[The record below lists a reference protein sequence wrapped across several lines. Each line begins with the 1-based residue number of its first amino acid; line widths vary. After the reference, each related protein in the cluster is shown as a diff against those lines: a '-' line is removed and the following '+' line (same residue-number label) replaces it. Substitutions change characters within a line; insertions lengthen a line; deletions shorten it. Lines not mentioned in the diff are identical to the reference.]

1 MFEFGGSNPRLTR
14 CRPDVMEA
22 TFVGIPLRVINEL
35 CPNIVNATVV
45 STYIT
50 DREVNEFFGRQLRLA
65 VCEFANLRITND
77 RMVEL
82 VINNPIERI
91 AHIAIKSGAALRTL
105 SITSI
110 PCNSRCSLVTTVD
123 SEVRL
128 RLLLIRQPASVSITA
143 VADILILSNVVV
155 YQHCQLIAPV
165 CAVLYQVEVESG
177 IEFKIVTP
185 NMWSRF
191 ASDVKTARLD
201 IGRHRFRN
209 TRRTTTDSMAGIP
222 LDQEWI
228 RFVQSIDDICNL
240 NETLIDAFAAV
251 QEDMDLLTRC

>member
-1 MFEFGGSNPRLTR
+1 MFEFGGSNPRLTK

-22 TFVGIPLRVINEL
+22 IFIGIPLRTINEL
-35 CPNIVNATVV
+35 CPNIVDATVV
-45 STYIT
+45 STYVT
-50 DREVNEFFGRQLRLA
+50 DRDINEFSGRQLRLMI
-65 VCEFANLRITND
+65 CEFGNLRITND
-77 RMVEL
+77 KLVEL
-82 VINNPIERI
+82 IVNNPTERI
-91 AHIAIKSGAALRTL
+91 VSINIKSEAALRTL
-105 SITSI
+105 EIVSIT
-110 PCNSRCSLVTTVD
+110 CNDKCSLMTSID

-128 RLLLIRQPASVSITA
+128 RLLSIRQPASVSITA
-143 VADILILSNVVV
+143 VADILILSNVTI

-165 CAVLYQVEVESG
+165 CAILYQVEVESE

-209 TRRTTTDSMAGIP
+209 TRRITTDSMAGIP

-228 RFVQSIDDICNL
+228 RFVQSVDDICNL
-240 NETLIDAFAAV
+240 NATLIDAISGL
-251 QEDMDLLTRC
+251 QEEMDLLTRC